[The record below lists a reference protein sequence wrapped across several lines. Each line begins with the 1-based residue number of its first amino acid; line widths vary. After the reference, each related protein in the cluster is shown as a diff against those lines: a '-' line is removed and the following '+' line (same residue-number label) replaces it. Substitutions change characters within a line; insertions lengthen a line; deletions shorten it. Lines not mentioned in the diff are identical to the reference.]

1 MNIVLFEPDELGRAL
16 APDDVRAR
24 HLVEVLRRGVGDR
37 FDAGVVDGPIGVATI
52 DALEDAVRFSFVPDR
67 EPAPLPD
74 VTLIV
79 GLPRPNTARDVLRD
93 ATTLGVRAIH
103 FVATE
108 RTTPSYATSKL
119 WTDGEVR
126 TQLMLGAA
134 QAFDTRIPIVTHTH
148 TLTEALALGPPAL
161 ALDNYEAHGH
171 LGRWSAPGP
180 VTIAIGPERG
190 WGPKDRAALRAAGA
204 TLHHLGTRVLRVEMA
219 VVAALT
225 LVHARPG

>member
-1 MNIVLFEPDELGRAL
+1 VNIVLFEPGEVGATL
-16 APDDVRAR
+16 ARGDVRTR

-37 FDAGVVDGPIGVATI
+37 FDAGVVDGAIGVATI
-52 DALEDAVRFSFVPDR
+52 SALDDAGLTFSFVPER
-67 EPAPLPD
+67 VPPPLPD

-93 ATTLGVRAIH
+93 ATTLGVSAIH

-119 WTDGEVR
+119 WTDGEVHA
-126 TQLMLGAA
+126 QLLLGAA
-134 QAFDTRIPIVTHTH
+134 QAFDTRVPVVTHTYS
-148 TLTEALALGPPAL
+148 LAEALALCPPGV
-161 ALDNYEAHGH
+161 ALDNYEAETH

-225 LVHARPG
+225 LVHARG